1 MTFGRDGSDTPPWRV
16 LQLIYSL
23 PVGGAED
30 LMAAMITGLDA
41 RRFEVQAATIG
52 PPGVVGQEL
61 LRAGYAVRSLGL
73 DLKRTPFVRLVARVR
88 DLLREVQPD
97 HLPPP
102 RHHAVLALPN
112 EFNNRW

>member
-73 DLKRTPFVRLVARVR
+73 DLKRTPFVSRSPV
-88 DLLREVQPD
+88 
-97 HLPPP
+97 LPRPS
-102 RHHAVLALPN
+102 LAL
-112 EFNNRW
+112 